1 MEIELSSENS
11 KKLFKSAVARK
22 VIDDTKEFRQVF
34 NAVKEVSD
42 TEVIAMAETIQYAMY
57 AKMLNREIKEH
68 LQESLKFSNEAEKKR
83 VGQILSALL
92 KPNK

>member
-68 LQESLKFSNEAEKKR
+68 LQESLKFSNKAEKKR

>member
-68 LQESLKFSNEAEKKR
+68 LQESLKFSNKAEKKR

-92 KPNK
+92 

>member
-92 KPNK
+92 